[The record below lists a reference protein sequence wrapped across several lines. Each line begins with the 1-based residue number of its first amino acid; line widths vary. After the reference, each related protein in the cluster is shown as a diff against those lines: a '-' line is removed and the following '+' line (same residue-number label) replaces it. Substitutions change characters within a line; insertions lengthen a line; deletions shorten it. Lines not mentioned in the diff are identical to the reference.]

1 MKKLCSV
8 LLIYSML
15 LSACGNSSQP
25 EQQTKE
31 DTKQEQTK
39 QEQTKQEE
47 TKSEEAS
54 TEAPT
59 GDGIVS
65 EEQVQKSYVYFDDIL
80 DLDVYEQ
87 TYEDIRDYFGVDGVF
102 QKEEY
107 NERMESTYRYYD
119 WISEDDDTHFI
130 HVNFRK
136 KDGEDT
142 YKVSAFNTSGF
153 TADEAREKYLE
164 QLQAEAE

>member
-65 EEQVQKSYVYFDDIL
+65 EEQVQKSYVYFDEIG
-80 DLDVYEQ
+80 
-87 TYEDIRDYFGVDGVF
+87 RA
-102 QKEEY
+102 
-107 NERMESTYRYYD
+107 
-119 WISEDDDTHFI
+119 
-130 HVNFRK
+130 HV
-136 KDGEDT
+136 
-142 YKVSAFNTSGF
+142 
-153 TADEAREKYLE
+153 
-164 QLQAEAE
+164 